1 MRDPYRCH
9 FDRSAGEVEKS
20 PFNPS
25 LLPLRVV
32 QFIIPL
38 SACHSVYINQYLIA
52 VCFCGNFYRNNN
64 HMIVYSIIDYQ
75 HQRIVFPFAERQ
87 G

>member
-52 VCFCGNFYRNNN
+52 VCFCGYFYRNNN